1 MLIKLFHIHAFISMI
16 FGYGFIVVQLI
27 QSDHKSIVETFM
39 IGLISFLI
47 VVPFTIHLHLS
58 WISLV
63 RRCILHSKSLK
74 LLQFI
79 NKLYH
84 LGFNLDESFVF
95 LNKDQR
101 KEWLINNESMFASS
115 YNSTLTRM
123 KNKLIIRLC
132 LFVSA
137 GALLMVYSLWFILD
151 NHQSPISNVMDRWLI
166 LMIIVSS
173 MWIILFFLVHVLVRS
188 IVFVH
193 LNQNEIQSDSVAV
206 L

>member
-1 MLIKLFHIHAFISMI
+1 M
-16 FGYGFIVVQLI
+16 
-27 QSDHKSIVETFM
+27 
-39 IGLISFLI
+39 
-47 VVPFTIHLHLS
+47 
-58 WISLV
+58 